1 MDNIAW
7 KEANGD
13 LDAAIKPVRDM
24 VSSLHLNVDT
34 RQREV
39 DEVLTTIQHD
49 ITVLETNL
57 EESNAKIASDT
68 DQAVYAD
75 QLCQDIVHASFAE
88 LHTKIAGQKQFHQSL
103 NEQPLGV
110 ARKHDE
116 REPTNERRGV

>member
-7 KEANGD
+7 KETNDD

-57 EESNAKIASDT
+57 EESNAKIASAR
-68 DQAVYAD
+68 DQAA
-75 QLCQDIVHASFAE
+75 
-88 LHTKIAGQKQFHQSL
+88 
-103 NEQPLGV
+103 
-110 ARKHDE
+110 
-116 REPTNERRGV
+116 

>member
-13 LDAAIKPVRDM
+13 LDAASKPVRDM
-24 VSSLHLNVDT
+24 VSSLHLSVDA
-34 RQREV
+34 RQLEV
-39 DEVLTTIQHD
+39 DEVLTAIRHD

-68 DQAVYAD
+68 DQTVYAD
-75 QLCQDIVHASFAE
+75 QLCQDIVHAPFAE
-88 LHTKIAGQKQFHQSL
+88 LRAKIAGQEQFHQSL
-103 NEQPLGV
+103 NEQLLGV
-110 ARKHDE
+110 TRKHDE